1 MIRVSLSRVLHH
13 GASALTV
20 GLVAAPLLA
29 MGAAAQAETL
39 KVGAVNLPTAF
50 GNPFTGRGIPH
61 VFTWSAIFN
70 YPTFVNK
77 EGGLD
82 PQLFASWTNKDPLTW
97 EFKIQPGVTFSN
109 GEVFNAAA
117 AKATFDWLMAEPGK
131 ASIVGKDVAGLL
143 ADVIVTDAMTLT
155 IKSLKPAPILPRQLV
170 STAMV
175 APKAWK
181 DMGVE
186 DFSKKPSG
194 TGSYRITEFKPTEG
208 FAEAYPNAWRKVT
221 GDFDKLHIIALPEGA
236 SRIQALQSGQ
246 VDIDVATNIDGI
258 DGLKRAGF
266 MIDTVPGPRTLGI
279 TLVSMRKADAD
290 PNKKSEPVTGPL
302 ADKRVRQ
309 ALNHAVN
316 KDAIV
321 ESIYKG
327 QAKPVSQTS
336 TSSAFGFN
344 PNLKPY
350 EYDPA
355 KARRLL
361 GEAGYASGFP
371 MEIRASQ
378 GNATF
383 DLVYQAAVQ
392 DLEKVGIKAKFVSQ
406 PFPEWLKHW
415 TAGDWPYDAFGFG
428 TDLTGILDAGRGFE
442 FTSCNKNPPY
452 YCNQDELAMVNAAA
466 VEFDV
471 KKREKLLQDLLA
483 VNRDNAPIIYLVEGT
498 ESMAYNPKIQGL
510 KQVNLVI
517 NYHELKLKK

>member
-1 MIRVSLSRVLHH
+1 MTRVSLSRALRH

-20 GLVAAPLLA
+20 GLLAAPLLA
-29 MGAAAQAETL
+29 TAAQADTL
-39 KVGAVNLPTAF
+39 KVAATNLPTAF

-61 VFTWSAIFN
+61 VFTWGAIFN

-109 GEVFNAAA
+109 GEKFDAAA
-117 AKATFDWLMAEPGK
+117 AKATFDWLLGDPGK
-131 ASIVGKDVAGLL
+131 ASIVGKDVSGMVAE
-143 ADVIVTDAMTLT
+143 AIVTDAMTLT
-155 IKSLKPAPILPRQLV
+155 IKSVKPAPILPRQLV
-170 STAMV
+170 SVAMV

-186 DFSKKPSG
+186 EFAKKPSG
-194 TGSYRITEFKPTEG
+194 TGSYRITEFKAGEAL
-208 FAEAYPNAWRKVT
+208 AEAHPNSWRKVT
-221 GDFDKLHIIALPEGA
+221 GDFDKLQIIAMPEGA
-236 SRIQALQSGQ
+236 ARVSALQSGQ
-246 VDIDVATNIDGI
+246 VHIDVATNIDAI
-258 DGLKRAGF
+258 DGLKKAGF

-279 TLVSMRKADAD
+279 TLVSTKKATPD
-290 PNKKSEPVTGPL
+290 PAAKSEPVKGPL

-309 ALNHAVN
+309 ALNYAVN
-316 KDAIV
+316 KDSIV
-321 ESIYKG
+321 ENIYRG
-327 QAKPVSQTS
+327 QAKAVSQTATS
-336 TSSAFGFN
+336 TAFGFN

-350 EYDPA
+350 EYNPTKA
-355 KARRLL
+355 KQLL
-361 GEAGYASGFP
+361 AEAGYPNGFP

-383 DLVYQAAVQ
+383 DLVYQSAVQ

-406 PFPEWLKHW
+406 PFPEWLKYW
-415 TAGDWPYDAFGFG
+415 TGGDWPYEGFGFG

-442 FTSCNKNPPY
+442 FTSCFKKPPY
-452 YCNQDELAMVNAAA
+452 YCNEDEMKLFDAAQ
-466 VEFDV
+466 VEFDPA
-471 KKREKLLQDLLA
+471 KREKLLQDLLA

-498 ESMAYNPKIQGL
+498 ESMAYDPKITGF
-510 KQVNLVI
+510 KQTNLVV